1 MQVVLPDQEI
11 RASFEVCGANRPLN
25 DDEFFDFCMKNP
37 DLRIERMADGEIVIM
52 PPTGLE
58 SAFQNNEISRQIGN
72 WARADGRGVTFDS
85 NAEFIL
91 DSGAALAPDASWI
104 LKSRLARFT
113 KQQKKQFGRICP
125 DFVIELRS
133 PSDRISALKN
143 KMEEWIRNGAQLAWL
158 IDAERRTIS
167 IYRPGQAVE
176 ELHDVRVIE
185 GDGLVE
191 GFRLDLDPVWEG
203 L

>member
-58 SAFQNNEISRQIGN
+58 SAFQNNEVSAQLRN

-91 DSGAALAPDASWI
+91 DSGAALAPDACWI

-133 PSDRISALKN
+133 PSDRISALKI

-158 IDAERRTIS
+158 IDAERCTVS

-176 ELHDVRVIE
+176 EVRGVRTME
-185 GDGLVE
+185 GEEPVK
-191 GFRLDLDPVWEG
+191 GFRLDLEPIWDG